1 MMTINQEKLL
11 WLIVVAF
18 GLSYSAIDPVA
29 DRLTWFMETVPV
41 MIAIPILLLSH
52 QRFPLTLVSVRVI
65 AIFALILII
74 GGHYTYAEN
83 PLFNWI
89 QDEFDLARNHYD
101 RMGHFVQG
109 VVPAM
114 LGRELLLRTSPLK
127 RGKWLFFLLCCVSL
141 AVSACYE
148 FIEWWAAVIND
159 QAAEAFLG
167 TQGDNWDAQ
176 WDMFL
181 ALTGS
186 ILSQLTLATS
196 QDRQLEDLLR
206 R

>member
-1 MMTINQEKLL
+1 MTINQEKLL

-148 FIEWWAAVIND
+148 FIEWWAAVMND

-186 ILSQLTLATS
+186 ILSQLILATS

>member
-1 MMTINQEKLL
+1 MTINQEKAL
-11 WLIVVAF
+11 WLLVVASS
-18 GLSYSAIDPVA
+18 LLYSAIDPVA

-41 MIAIPILLLSH
+41 MIAIPILLLTH
-52 QRFPLTLVSVRVI
+52 QRFPLTLVTVRLI
-65 AIFALILII
+65 AIFALILIV

-89 QDEFDLARNHYD
+89 QDEFELVRNHYD

-114 LGRELLLRTSPLK
+114 LGRELLLRTSPLQ

-186 ILSQLTLATS
+186 ILSQLTLAKL
-196 QDRQLEDLLR
+196 QDRQLDKLLR